1 MVSMVLY
8 ESTFIVRQ
16 DIPAQDVHK
25 KIDYFAKLV
34 EETGGEVVKR
44 EYWGLRSL
52 SYVINKNKKGHY
64 VMLGIK
70 SGSGSIAELERKLKI
85 NEDVLRYLTVKVES
99 ISQEPSPMMR
109 ISADKD

>member
-1 MVSMVLY
+1 MLY
-8 ESTFIVRQ
+8 ENTFIVRQ
-16 DIPAQDVHK
+16 DVPAQDVHK
-25 KIDYFAKLV
+25 KIDYFTKLV
-34 EETGGEVVKR
+34 EETGGEVVKK

-70 SGSGSIAELERKLKI
+70 CNANSITELERKLKI
-85 NEDVLRYLTVKVES
+85 NEDVLRYLTVKVDA
-99 ISQEPSPMMR
+99 ISQEPSPMMH